1 MFLSGITFGLTNCSS
16 LRNDP
21 EFLEYGMEM
30 ETLLECTQ
38 EKEKTTRKESKV
50 IFGLEESV
58 SMEIVDTESSS
69 DMGQEIIGQKVVN
82 KIKKSF
88 SLSAHLTSSF

>member
-21 EFLEYGMEM
+21 ELSENGMEM

-38 EKEKTTRKESKV
+38 EIDKNTRKETKV
-50 IFGLEESV
+50 TFGPEESV
-58 SMEIVDTESSS
+58 SMVVIETESISYT
-69 DMGQEIIGQKVVN
+69 GQENCEKN
-82 KIKKSF
+82 KKSF
-88 SLSAHLTSSF
+88 SLSEYLTSAL

>member
-1 MFLSGITFGLTNCSS
+1 
-16 LRNDP
+16 
-21 EFLEYGMEM
+21 M

-38 EKEKTTRKESKV
+38 EMDKTTRKETKV
-50 IFGLEESV
+50 TFGPEDSV